1 MLRPSIFEWDF
12 LDSIMNDFAQPA
24 RARFIERTM
33 KTDIKELEKE
43 YELSI
48 ELPGYKKEDIKMELK
63 EGYLNISAKTEVE
76 KENVEENG
84 KFVHKERYSGSC
96 NRKYFV
102 GHDIEQ
108 QDIKAKFSDGILKV
122 VIPKKEEK
130 KSEEE
135 KYIKID

>member
-1 MLRPSIFEWDF
+1 MLRPSIFERDF
-12 LDSIMNDFAQPA
+12 LDSFMNDFAQPA

-84 KFVHKERYSGSC
+84 KYVHKERYSGSC

-130 KSEEE
+130 KLEEE

>member
-1 MLRPSIFEWDF
+1 MLRPSIFERDF
-12 LDSIMNDFAQPA
+12 LDSFMNDFAQPA

-84 KFVHKERYSGSC
+84 KYVHKERYSGSC